1 MAARLAEEQEH
12 FSSHPASASISS
24 AGSRTHWASYW
35 HSTSHLDQTLLI
47 IEVKLVP
54 VLTQPCLAAGGAAA
68 TGRDPAGGSGWSGSG
83 NDRWGSGSGWGGS
96 SGSGGGSG
104 SGWRGKSQWDGL
116 TPKQKQNKR
125 KKQTTCGTTRSDVRW
140 ALSRRLEDEKAKT
153 ERLSRQIEEMEA
165 QLTEANDR
173 KARAEAWIVRV

>member
-1 MAARLAEEQEH
+1 MFQ
-12 FSSHPASASISS
+12 
-24 AGSRTHWASYW
+24 
-35 HSTSHLDQTLLI
+35 D
-47 IEVKLVP
+47 
-54 VLTQPCLAAGGAAA
+54 VLEPPCLAAGRAAA
-68 TGRDPAGGSGWSGSG
+68 TGRDPGLAGLALDGEDPAG
-83 NDRWGSGSGWGGS
+83 R
-96 SGSGGGSG
+96 
-104 SGWRGKSQWDGL
+104 RGKSQWDGL

-125 KKQTTCGTTRSDVRW
+125 KKQTACGTTRSDVRW

>member
-1 MAARLAEEQEH
+1 MAARLAEDQEH

-68 TGRDPAGGSGWSGSG
+68 TGRDPGLAGLAL
-83 NDRWGSGSGWGGS
+83 
-96 SGSGGGSG
+96 
-104 SGWRGKSQWDGL
+104 DG
-116 TPKQKQNKR
+116 
-125 KKQTTCGTTRSDVRW
+125 
-140 ALSRRLEDEKAKT
+140 EDPAG
-153 ERLSRQIEEMEA
+153 LVVDGA
-165 QLTEANDR
+165 
-173 KARAEAWIVRV
+173 ARATGTV

>member
-1 MAARLAEEQEH
+1 MSGGRWSGGYWQ
-12 FSSHPASASISS
+12 
-24 AGSRTHWASYW
+24 GS
-35 HSTSHLDQTLLI
+35 
-47 IEVKLVP
+47 
-54 VLTQPCLAAGGAAA
+54 G
-68 TGRDPAGGSGWSGSG
+68 GGSGWSGSG
-83 NDRWGSGSGWGGS
+83 NDRWGSGFGWGGS

-153 ERLSRQIEEMEA
+153 ERLSRQIEAMEA